1 MQKRIAFYLAD
12 QNPHRDRSLGITTIT
27 KTLMGG
33 LVKMPKYSLSQII
46 SKSSF
51 SFDNKQ
57 VVQYKLPWRTDK
69 GKAQRIITDNLH
81 PAFLRSIKPD
91 VWLYPKGY
99 ISYISKPKEPVVS
112 IIHDTLLQH
121 LADKYPA
128 SRSKM
133 DFNYW
138 LGLLKASI
146 VKSDQILTVS
156 QSARQQIIDFCE
168 RHSISI
174 PDIYVTYEA
183 SDFEDLKPGDLRQK
197 GNYVLHLA
205 SEHPYKKTLHLLKFW
220 KQLLI
225 EKKDMPMLHL
235 VGNFTPE
242 VKHLASSLEGVVMR
256 PRMEFNTFVEE
267 IRNARALIFPSEFE
281 GFGLPAIESYFLNTP
296 VCYVE
301 GTSVAEILSHD
312 TQAGVFSL
320 NSLDSFA
327 HALYEV
333 LNMKPEEITKIG
345 LNLRN
350 RYSKKKYLTEVDT
363 ALQKMIK

>member
-1 MQKRIAFYLAD
+1 M
-12 QNPHRDRSLGITTIT
+12 
-27 KTLMGG
+27 
-33 LVKMPKYSLSQII
+33 
-46 SKSSF
+46 
-51 SFDNKQ
+51 
-57 VVQYKLPWRTDK
+57 QYKLPWRTDK

-99 ISYISKPKEPVVS
+99 ISYISKPNEPVVS

-121 LADKYPA
+121 LADKYPD

-146 VKSDQILTVS
+146 IKSDQILTVS

-168 RHSISI
+168 RYSITL

-183 SDFEDLKPGDLRQK
+183 SDFEDLNPGKAHQK
-197 GNYVLHLA
+197 GNYALHLA

-220 KQLLI
+220 GQLLAD
-225 EKKDMPMLHL
+225 KKDLPVLHL

-242 VKHLASSLEGVVMR
+242 VKRMASSLKGVVMR

-281 GFGLPAIESYFLNTP
+281 GFGLPAIEAYFLNTP

-301 GTSVAEILSHD
+301 GTSVAEILSHG
-312 TQAGVFSL
+312 TQAGMFSL
-320 NSLDSFA
+320 ENIDSFTQ
-327 HALYEV
+327 ALDEV
-333 LNMKPEEITKIG
+333 LNLRPEEIVKIN

-350 RYSKKKYLTEVDT
+350 RYSKKKYLAEVDI

>member
-1 MQKRIAFYLAD
+1 MQKKIAFYLAD

-33 LVKMPKYSLSQII
+33 LVNMPKYSLSQIV
-46 SKSSF
+46 SESSF
-51 SFDNKQ
+51 HFDHKQ
-57 VVQYKLPWRTDK
+57 VVQYKLPWRTDN

-91 VWLYPKGY
+91 IWLYPKGY

-121 LADKYPA
+121 LADKYPD

-156 QSARQQIIDFCE
+156 QSAKHQIIDFCE
-168 RHSISI
+168 RYSIAI
-174 PDIYVTYEA
+174 PEIYVTYEA
-183 SDFEDLKPGDLRQK
+183 SDFEDLNPGDLHQK

-220 KQLLI
+220 EQLLAD
-225 EKKDMPMLHL
+225 KKDLPMLHL

-242 VKHLASSLEGVVMR
+242 VRQMANTLEGIVMR
-256 PRMEFNTFVEE
+256 PRMQFAAFVEE

-301 GTSVAEILSHD
+301 NTSVAEVLSRD
-312 TQAGVFSL
+312 TQVGMFNLDNV
-320 NSLDSFA
+320 DSFA
-327 HALYEV
+327 HALREV
-333 LNMKPEEITKIG
+333 LDLRPEEIAKTG
-345 LNLRN
+345 MNLRN
-350 RYSKKKYLTEVDT
+350 RYSKKKYLAEVDS
-363 ALQKMIK
+363 ALQKIMK